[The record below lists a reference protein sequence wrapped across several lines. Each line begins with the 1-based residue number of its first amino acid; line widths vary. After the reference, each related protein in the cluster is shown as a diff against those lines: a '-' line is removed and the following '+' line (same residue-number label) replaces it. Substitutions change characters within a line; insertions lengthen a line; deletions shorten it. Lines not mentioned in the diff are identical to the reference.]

1 MWNKYI
7 RPVWNK
13 YILRPVRLIIGVFKP
28 TWIRRRLLQAP
39 TKGETVRETVTLAFR
54 VHTWNPR
61 FLSVVC
67 LLMFV
72 ALLFTIW
79 QAAERFWPRSPAPQ
93 SLLQPPPFPLVSS
106 ASFGSARSRPG
117 READP

>member
-13 YILRPVRLIIGVFKP
+13 YISRPVRLIIGVFKP
-28 TWIRRRLLQAP
+28 TWIRRRMLQAP
-39 TKGETVRETVTLAFR
+39 KGETVRETLTLAFR

-61 FLSVVC
+61 CRSVVC
-67 LLMFV
+67 LLRFV

-79 QAAERFWPRSPAPQ
+79 QAAD
-93 SLLQPPPFPLVSS
+93 LV
-106 ASFGSARSRPG
+106 AGGS
-117 READP
+117 